1 MQRHQMRIGGETVFM
16 ATRQKLTE
24 AEVTDRLPELQGWE
38 IIDGKLSKTFLFDSF
53 VSAFGFMASVA
64 LTAESMNHH
73 PEWSNVYNRVSLAL
87 TTHDVGGIS
96 DLDFT
101 FAQRVQDIAG

>member
-1 MQRHQMRIGGETVFM
+1 M
-16 ATRQKLTE
+16 ATRQKLSKV
-24 AEVTDRLPELQGWE
+24 EVAARLTNLQGWE
-38 IIDGKLSKTFLFDSF
+38 FIDGKLSKTFRFDSF
-53 VSAFGFMASVA
+53 VNAFGFMASVA

-73 PEWSNVYNRVSLAL
+73 PEWSNVYNRVTIAL

-101 FAQRVQDIAG
+101 LAQRIEGIAA

>member
-1 MQRHQMRIGGETVFM
+1 M

-24 AEVTDRLPELQGWE
+24 AEVVSRLSEVQGWE
-38 IIDGKLSKTFLFDSF
+38 LIDGKLSKTFVFDSF
-53 VSAFGFMASVA
+53 VNAFGFMASVA

-73 PEWSNVYNRVSLAL
+73 PEWSNVYNRVSISL
-87 TTHDVGGIS
+87 TTHDAGGIS

-101 FAQRVQDIAG
+101 LAKRIENIAG

>member
-1 MQRHQMRIGGETVFM
+1 M

-24 AEVTDRLPELQGWE
+24 AEVVDRLPEVQGWE
-38 IIDGKLSKTFLFDSF
+38 LIDGKLSKTFLFDSF
-53 VSAFGFMASVA
+53 VNAFGFMASVA

-73 PEWSNVYNRVSLAL
+73 PEWSNVYNRVTIAL

-96 DLDFT
+96 DLDFA
-101 FAQRVQDIAG
+101 FAQRIENIVA

>member
-1 MQRHQMRIGGETVFM
+1 M
-16 ATRQKLTE
+16 ATRQKLSE
-24 AEVTDRLPELQGWE
+24 AEVVGRLPEVQGWE

-53 VSAFGFMASVA
+53 IHAFGFMASVA

-73 PEWSNVYNRVSLAL
+73 PEWSNVYNRVAIAL

-101 FAQRVQDIAG
+101 LAQRIESIGA